1 MEWFAE
7 YLTLFGDRHSERRTL
22 LDSLQPSRREPLAAL
37 FGFMPGRGLLFPK
50 TLMTSPWSDRCHSLP
65 TSLPLNPA
73 SLPLFRASLPFL
85 PASLP
90 FFAGTVADFLGTV
103 ADFSGTV
110 AGFSGIVSEFSGHSL
125 LPGNAGIEARILV
138 PTLLGP
144 HKCLQHRA
152 CWILPYCARAVQ
164 HGHGR
169 SAHGP
174 A

>member
-90 FFAGTVADFLGTV
+90 F
-103 ADFSGTV
+103 S
-110 AGFSGIVSEFSGHSL
+110 SGIDAIFCRHRCRFSRHRCHF
-125 LPGNAGIEARILV
+125 LPAPL
-138 PTLLGP
+138 PTFSAP
-144 HKCLQHRA
+144 
-152 CWILPYCARAVQ
+152 LPTF
-164 HGHGR
+164 
-169 SAHGP
+169 P
-174 A
+174 APLPVFPASFPSFQATRFFPATPESRLESSSRRC